1 MRSIF
6 LLLAIGVAVGLLNG
20 CGSGDTRNLPATV
33 TATGYV
39 YLDGKPVEGA
49 AVVFIPENIDTG
61 YPAQAISNA
70 QGYFELQAFDKKKG
84 AVPGN
89 YVVQVAKT
97 VETALEGAQ
106 AQGESEDFR
115 AVMYKNVLPAKYANI
130 ATSDLK
136 QTIPDSGIKDIR
148 LDLRSQPEQPER

>member
-39 YLDGKPVEGA
+39 YLDGKPVKGA
-49 AVVFIPENIDTG
+49 AVVFIPENINTG

-97 VETALEGAQ
+97 VEVAMEGAQ
-106 AQGESEDFR
+106 VQGESEDFR
-115 AVMYKNVLPAKYANI
+115 AVTYKNELPAKYANI

-148 LDLRSQPEQPER
+148 LDLRSQPER

>member
-49 AVVFIPENIDTG
+49 AVVFIPENINTG

-97 VETALEGAQ
+97 VEVAMEGAQ
-106 AQGESEDFR
+106 VQGESEDFR
-115 AVMYKNVLPAKYANI
+115 AVTYKNVLPAKYANI

-148 LDLRSQPEQPER
+148 LDLRSQPER

>member
-1 MRSIF
+1 MRSTF

-97 VETALEGAQ
+97 VEIAMEGAQ
-106 AQGESEDFR
+106 VQGESEDFR
-115 AVMYKNVLPAKYANI
+115 AVTYKNVLPAKYANI

-148 LDLRSQPEQPER
+148 LDLRSQP

>member
-6 LLLAIGVAVGLLNG
+6 LLLAIGVAVGFLNG

-49 AVVFIPENIDTG
+49 AVVFIPENTETG
-61 YPAQAISNA
+61 YPAQAISNS
-70 QGYFELQAFDKKKG
+70 QGYFELQAFDTKKG
-84 AVPGN
+84 AVPGS

-97 VETALEGAQ
+97 VEIAMEGAQ
-106 AQGESEDFR
+106 VQGESEDFR
-115 AVMYKNVLPAKYANI
+115 AVTYKNVMPAKYANI
-130 ATSDLK
+130 ATSELK
-136 QTIPDSGIKDIR
+136 QTIPESGIKDIR
-148 LDLRSQPEQPER
+148 LDLRSQP

>member
-1 MRSIF
+1 MRSTF

-61 YPAQAISNA
+61 YPAHAISNA

-97 VETALEGAQ
+97 VEIAMEGAQ
-106 AQGESEDFR
+106 VQGESEDFR
-115 AVMYKNVLPAKYANI
+115 AVTYKNVLPSKYANI

-148 LDLRSQPEQPER
+148 LDLRSQP

>member
-33 TATGYV
+33 TATGHV

-97 VETALEGAQ
+97 VEIAMEGAQ
-106 AQGESEDFR
+106 VQGESEDFR
-115 AVMYKNVLPAKYANI
+115 AVTYKNVLPAQYANI
-130 ATSDLK
+130 ATSGLK

-148 LDLRSQPEQPER
+148 LDLHSQP